1 MIMSD
6 DLVLLFEGYATALE
20 IGPSTK
26 ELFEMRKHLD
36 STVLEANFRHALRTL
51 NDQEKLRDAA
61 SACRRVAQDLRVKR
75 ADTLDIVRIGVIGG
89 GAGLSTGAIVTAL
102 ALTVPALALIPI
114 VGGVFMVLRGRAAS
128 QQLAEEIGLLDNI
141 AERIDVLLKV

>member
-1 MIMSD
+1 
-6 DLVLLFEGYATALE
+6 
-20 IGPSTK
+20 
-26 ELFEMRKHLD
+26 MRKHLD

-61 SACRRVAQDLRVKR
+61 SACRRAAQDLRVKR

-128 QQLAEEIGLLDNI
+128 QQLAEEIGLLDNT